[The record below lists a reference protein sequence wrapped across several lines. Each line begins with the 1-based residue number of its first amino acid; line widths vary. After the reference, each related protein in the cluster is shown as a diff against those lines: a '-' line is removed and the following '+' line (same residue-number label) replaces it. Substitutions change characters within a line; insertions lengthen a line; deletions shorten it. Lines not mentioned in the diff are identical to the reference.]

1 MVTFSAEKELSH
13 HIIRIIF
20 NLTGGCSRT
29 IPSYRCVWIS
39 PVPICLGRLIHT
51 HLMHTHGAYT
61 RLHRLKPPGY
71 SMSHTRADGSV
82 GVPLCVPLGA
92 YTRRIYAPSPASL
105 QGVPL
110 IIPMRMAA
118 WTCPFA
124 CPLVHTRGA
133 YTRLHRC
140 PPRYS
145 ISHTRADG

>member
-61 RLHRLKPPGY
+61 RLHRLKPPRY

-92 YTRRIYAPSPASL
+92 YTRRIYAPSP
-105 QGVPL
+105 VPSKVFHKSDPCGWL
-110 IIPMRMAA
+110 NRFKSHNTAQR
-118 WTCPFA
+118 
-124 CPLVHTRGA
+124 VQN
-133 YTRLHRC
+133 RLK
-140 PPRYS
+140 
-145 ISHTRADG
+145 ITIFTG